1 MIYIINI
8 QKISNNLSIFSYIDI
23 GNAVIDYSIA
33 DTSFTTIS
41 QQILLVDNQ
50 QLNAKKCHQTLT
62 VAHPGQMRAEVVMIR
77 PA

>member
-1 MIYIINI
+1 MIYII
-8 QKISNNLSIFSYIDI
+8 KIKKLIFSYIDI
-23 GNAVIDYSIA
+23 GNAVIHYSIA